1 MVLGSV
7 FVAPDDGATGLAQAI
22 AGYNKYTL
30 RTGLPQDDTG
40 RALNS
45 TYYRALLSHAC
56 EAAGN
61 LSEARIHIEAAINA
75 ADETGECWFEPEL
88 HRLKGELLLRQ
99 YPDEEAQAEASFRLA
114 VERAARRNALFWE
127 LRGSL
132 SLAQLLVALDRPD
145 QARLTL
151 APVYHMFTEG
161 LDWPD
166 LCEAKTLLG
175 SLPR

>member
-1 MVLGSV
+1 
-7 FVAPDDGATGLAQAI
+7 
-22 AGYNKYTL
+22 
-30 RTGLPQDDTG
+30 
-40 RALNS
+40 
-45 TYYRALLSHAC
+45 
-56 EAAGN
+56 

-145 QARLTL
+145 QARQTL